1 MFFWRH
7 REKTPLERIREELK
21 QKGKSKK
28 VDLEPLS
35 LKDQTLL
42 EEIKRETEKHNLNNV
57 TRTKAYLDYYL
68 RFPEIQWAFLGHMVS
83 RNGGYNMTDLQGEF
97 LTRLLSK
104 KERMSFFSFLERGNW
119 LIFQDVY
126 PQFLLYQESL
136 RKGKRLFYL
145 LPHLQVS
152 TFMETIWNH
161 FWENGDRYIH
171 CIALVINEQSYL
183 EKRVV
188 QHPVYQKEV
197 LGKLEFF
204 LQDVL
209 SFNHILFPFENRGL
223 KGQTLHQFESLH
235 ERILLGKR
243 LYAVLFKNKDFHRKA
258 LEWAKGHPHT
268 GSRKDYW
275 PHLFNNVREGAPG
288 LSYLLRL
295 KSCKL
300 RKRASRFYSPSLENA
315 WKNVSHPEAEPGDWF
330 HDFRVA
336 DYLEDDIDM
345 VDGEIKDEYCKA
357 LERLEIAALAKKTN
371 LF

>member
-7 REKTPLERIREELK
+7 REKKPLERIRDELK
-21 QKGKSKK
+21 QKSKSQKA
-28 VDLEPLS
+28 DLEPLS

-57 TRTKAYLDYYL
+57 TRTKAYLDFYL
-68 RFPEIQWAFLGHMVS
+68 RYPEIQWAFLGHMVS

-104 KERMSFFSFLERGNW
+104 KERTSFFSFLERGNW

-136 RKGKRLFYL
+136 RRKRKLFYL
-145 LPHLQVS
+145 LSHLQVS

-197 LGKLEFF
+197 LRKLEFF

-209 SFNHILFPFENRGL
+209 SFNHILFPFDNKGMR
-223 KGQTLHQFESLH
+223 GQTLHQFESLH

-243 LYAVLFKNKDFHRKA
+243 LYAVLFKNKDFHNRV
-258 LEWAKGHPHT
+258 LEWAKSHPHT

-275 PHLFNNVREGAPG
+275 PHLFNNVREGAPS

-295 KSCKL
+295 KGCKL

-336 DYLEDDIDM
+336 DYLENDIDM

-357 LERLEIAALAKKTN
+357 LERLEIAALAKKTI